1 MKASGLKL
9 SHAQLLIPCYFGF
22 CFHVDDRFILSG
34 FLDFTSRNRYV
45 RGKSDWRKQN
55 DTFPVLVLR
64 SFNLILVTAVCV
76 LFRTENICDVNWEKE
91 WNF

>member
-1 MKASGLKL
+1 MKASSLRL
-9 SHAQLLIPCYFGF
+9 SRAQLLIPFYFGS

-34 FLDFTSRNRYV
+34 LDFISRDRYV
-45 RGKSDWRKQN
+45 PGKSEWRKQN

-76 LFRTENICDVNWEKE
+76 LFRTENICDVNWKKE